1 MMQGSWSCGIWWARI
16 NQYETTCLGVSWC
29 FLVSWHEFPQRRM
42 LQSSLKEALRE
53 ADSGKPQAAST
64 YISNCSMPEARMEAK
79 SCIKRCIACC
89 SVWSWNHAR
98 PQICHDGSVTVVC
111 CWSRHSC
118 SVGTGKWK
126 RGTEGCPGQAL
137 FRGVIVPCWQSNLL
151 SIGVSLTASMPLV
164 LRRFERKRQ
173 NST

>member
-1 MMQGSWSCGIWWARI
+1 MFH
-16 NQYETTCLGVSWC
+16 GVSLSHGMN
-29 FLVSWHEFPQRRM
+29 FLKGECCRVLSKRPWEKLTAGNRKLPLPTSQTVPCQRPGWKLRV
-42 LQSSLKEALRE
+42 AL
-53 ADSGKPQAAST
+53 
-64 YISNCSMPEARMEAK
+64 
-79 SCIKRCIACC
+79 RCIACC
-89 SVWSWNHAR
+89 SMWSWNHAR

-118 SVGTGKWK
+118 LVGTGKWK

-164 LRRFERKRQ
+164 LTRFERKRQ